1 MNSLK
6 ESEHGVFV
14 DGYEDLVDGKVLTEV
29 VAVLQVRV
37 VHRVRNGS
45 PPTRRRPVVWLQ
57 SKMGIDL
64 AQKVPTDISGSL
76 HVSDMRC
83 YACGATRAS
92 IGVAWLLAVV
102 ACNVRQ

>member
-37 VHRVRNGS
+37 GHRVRNGS
-45 PPTRRRPVVWLQ
+45 PPTRRRLSCGCRAKWGLISPRKLQ
-57 SKMGIDL
+57 QTFQGLFM
-64 AQKVPTDISGSL
+64 
-76 HVSDMRC
+76 
-83 YACGATRAS
+83 
-92 IGVAWLLAVV
+92 
-102 ACNVRQ
+102 